1 MLGLV
6 ALVEQFRA
14 IESGLPG
21 DWADARLVL
30 TLDDASRAERASA
43 VLSSFAPGR
52 VGSQVRFSLPRR
64 GGRLEQARRLFGQ
77 LDRERI
83 TGELELLTTA
93 RATLSSAA
101 RSCSGPSTPRATEA
115 RSGSGSAWRGTSA
128 TARRRR

>member
-43 VLSSFAPGR
+43 VLSSFAPGSDGAEQRNRPPGRPR
-52 VGSQVRFSLPRR
+52 VGH
-64 GGRLEQARRLFGQ
+64 A
-77 LDRERI
+77 
-83 TGELELLTTA
+83 
-93 RATLSSAA
+93 
-101 RSCSGPSTPRATEA
+101 
-115 RSGSGSAWRGTSA
+115 
-128 TARRRR
+128 